1 MAAGLDGC
9 VRGGWGGAAGAAMT
23 TQNVRET
30 LVNPP
35 ERRSVVVATLRACVP
50 PGIRVHP
57 AVLWLRRMAGCLL
70 RGVICIVTD
79 ACRIAAGG
87 WFLVFGPRHRVE
99 TGLCLAVLRAE
110 AAGPIRCTA
119 RVYNPPRACGTGEFE
134 LVLRGA
140 AETAGLKVTGRLPLD
155 GRLYHDLEFLV
166 SAAECQATMD
176 GRPIADLRQ
185 DYRCR
190 RRRSDGYLEA
200 SLTVNDP
207 SRRDGPHRL
216 QVLRRLGVPGS

>member
-1 MAAGLDGC
+1 
-9 VRGGWGGAAGAAMT
+9 MT
-23 TQNVRET
+23 MRDVRET

-35 ERRSVVVATLRACVP
+35 ERRSVVVAALRDCVP
-50 PGIRVHP
+50 PGIRLHP

-70 RGVICIVTD
+70 RGVTCIVTD

-87 WFLVFGPRHRVE
+87 WFLVFGSRHSVE

-110 AAGPIRCTA
+110 ATRPVAAGPIRCTA
-119 RVYNPPRACGTGEFE
+119 RVYNLPRACGTGEFE

-140 AETAGLKVTGRLPLD
+140 AETTDLRVTGRLPLD
-155 GRLYHDLEFLV
+155 GRLCHDLEFLV
-166 SAAECQATMD
+166 SAGECQATMD
-176 GRPIADLRQ
+176 DRPLADLKQ
-185 DYRCR
+185 DDRCR

-200 SLTVNDP
+200 SLTVKDL

-216 QVLRRLGVPGS
+216 RVLRRLECPGS